1 MDELSE
7 KLAEILNDP
16 ESMNRVRA
24 MAESLLG
31 NDNKQEENKSDFSNL
46 LRGDGMP
53 DIKDM
58 QKIMSVFSRLNNKGD
73 DSRTRLLLALKP
85 HLSKERQEKVDS
97 AVKILKFLELLP
109 LLKESGLLGD
119 FKI

>member
-31 NDNKQEENKSDFSNL
+31 DNKPEEPKNGLSSL
-46 LRGDGMP
+46 LGGAGMP

-58 QKIMSVFSRLNNKGD
+58 QKIMGLFAHLNNNGE

-85 HLSKERQEKVDS
+85 HLSKERQDKVDS
-97 AVKILKFLELLP
+97 AVKILRLLELLP
-109 LLKESGLLGD
+109 LIKESGLLND
-119 FKI
+119 L